1 MSTPTIVDPEH
12 INVML
17 WCGLIL
23 EEAQGSPVQW
33 PVFDTDGQLRHFDVL
48 ELHVANEVGQML
60 LDTNAR
66 ARKANTGADDAYFYS
81 YTEPRHGTWSI
92 VEILKAVEFYESQ
105 TLHVPDWFG
114 CDAFFFCQALRAR
127 AAMQLPGY
135 LGATYHLTAGI
146 LPAQERDLP
155 HGWAATG

>member
-1 MSTPTIVDPEH
+1 MSTPNIVDPEH

-17 WCGLIL
+17 WCGLLL
-23 EEAQGSPVQW
+23 EEAQGTAVQW
-33 PVFDTDGQLRHFDVL
+33 PVFDEDGQLRHFDIL

-66 ARKANTGADDAYFYS
+66 ALKTVTDEDNAYIYS
-81 YTEPRHGTWSI
+81 YTAPRHGTWSI
-92 VEILKAVEFYESQ
+92 VEILKAVQFYESQ
-105 TLHVPDWFG
+105 TLHIPDWFG
-114 CDAFFFCQALRAR
+114 SDAFYFCQALRAR
-127 AAMQLPGY
+127 AVMQLAGY

-146 LPAQERDLP
+146 LPAQERHIP